1 MANPSTIWA
10 QLSIPNPAGGSIPY
24 VYNDNITIVTDVA
37 NFSYEAGA
45 LGNNQLNLAQPIQMA
60 YASNTTAG
68 STVTN
73 NSPSGRV
80 ILLAANKILTVMN
93 SFVTAKSI
101 VLVTKE
107 TIDATGLYVA
117 AVVPAAGSFVVTLNA
132 NTTGAVTFSY
142 VAVNQ

>member
-45 LGNNQLNLAQPIQMA
+45 LG
-60 YASNTTAG
+60 NTTAG

-142 VAVNQ
+142 VVVNQ